1 MKKEIFLSFKPDFFR
16 PILYGIKKYEY
27 RKRFTSEPV
36 IAYLYL
42 SAPVQEVIGI
52 MDLGEALRIQDVS
65 KTTDDPKVL
74 EVINSAID
82 SGDKLAIPIYS
93 FTLFKKPIPLEKIK
107 ELYPDFF
114 VPHSYIYL
122 KNKPELLN
130 YLRNQ
135 EKFETEFLHKHDG
148 IYYDNFGVSCLKME
162 QTEEFK
168 KLDKLFTKTEKND
181 IIKSKYLLR
190 RD

>member
-1 MKKEIFLSFKPDFFR
+1 MNKEIFLSFKPDYFR

-27 RKRFTSEPV
+27 RKRFTNEAV

-42 SAPVQEVIGI
+42 SAPVQELIGI
-52 MDLGEALRIQDVS
+52 LDLGEALSIKEVS

-82 SGDKLAIPIYS
+82 SGDKLAMPINS
-93 FTLFKKPIPLEKIK
+93 FTLFKKPIPLKKIK
-107 ELYPDFF
+107 ALYPEFF

-122 KNKPELLN
+122 KNKPKLLN
-130 YLRNQ
+130 YLKKQ
-135 EKFETEFLHKHDG
+135 EKFETEFIHKHDE
-148 IYYDNFGVSCLKME
+148 IYYDNFGVSCLMME

-168 KLDKLFTKTEKND
+168 KLDQLFTKTTKND
-181 IIKSKYLLR
+181 IVKSKYLLR